1 MIAIFLILIAVVG
14 VVLVGVLLFQVR
26 HQNTAVKLKTYQ
38 NQQAGLADLL
48 NFAAVVDDGV
58 IVGKNGA
65 LMAAWL
71 YAGEDRQS
79 MSDESLEMVS
89 FRINQ
94 ILSGLGNGWML
105 HVDAIRHE
113 VPHYSAP
120 EQSFFPDWVSNK
132 LDEERRAFFEGLDTL
147 YDGYFVLT
155 LSWFPPSRTERALVN
170 LMFDDDTQKLDEAGE
185 ARNMLAQFKREC
197 LRIESGLSSV
207 LKLNR
212 LNAGQ
217 VVQANGQTVIHD
229 NFLRFLHYCVTGLN
243 HPIVLPK
250 NPMYLDALIG
260 GQELWSGVIPK
271 IGRHFIQ
278 CVAIEGFALESH
290 PGILSV
296 LSELACTYRWST
308 RFIFMDQHEAL
319 SHLERYRKKW
329 KQKIRGFFDQVFN
342 TGSSAVDTDALAMV
356 MDSEEALA
364 ETSSGMVAQGYYTGV
379 VVLMHEERSVL
390 ESQGRLFAK
399 MINELGFVAR
409 IETVNTMEAFLGSIP
424 GHGVQ
429 NVRRPLLNTMNLA
442 DLLPASQIWSGY
454 NGAPCPHFSE
464 NAPPLMHCLTSGDTP
479 FRLNLHVRD
488 LGHTLVFGPTRSGKS
503 TLLALIALQFLRY
516 PNARVVSFDKGLSM
530 LPACTASGGCHY
542 NLGASGES
550 LAFAPLQHLSTQEAR
565 AWALEWIETILN
577 LNDVIITPSQRNE
590 IGLALTNMDA
600 SGSGTLSEL
609 SILIQDEPIREAL
622 KQYTLDGA
630 MGYLLDAQQ
639 DGLQT
644 SHFMTFEL
652 ETLMGMGEKFALP
665 VLLYLFWRIERA
677 LDGRPTLLLLDEAW
691 LMLAHPVFKS
701 KIKEWLNSMAKKNC
715 CVLLATQHLSDAA
728 NSGIMDTLISSTAT
742 KIFLPNAHV
751 HDKDMAP
758 LYQRMGLNAR
768 QMDILKIAVPKQ
780 DYYYVS
786 SEGQRLFQLALGPLA
801 LAFVGSTDPDS
812 LTVIQKLIR
821 TQGSNWVNAWL
832 EQKGLIEQQGEAA

>member
-14 VVLVGVLLFQVR
+14 VVLVGILLIQVR
-26 HQNTAVKLKTYQ
+26 SQQTTVKLKAYQ

-71 YAGEDRQS
+71 YAGEDKQS
-79 MSDESLEMVS
+79 MSNENLEMVS

-120 EQSFFPDWVSNK
+120 EQSFFPDRASSQV
-132 LDEERRAFFEGLDTL
+132 DEERRAFFEGLDTL

-155 LSWFPPSRTERALVN
+155 LSWLPPSRTERALVN

-185 ARNMLAQFKREC
+185 ARNLLAQFKREC

-212 LNAGQ
+212 LNAGEVEQSNGQ
-217 VVQANGQTVIHD
+217 VVTHD

-260 GQELWSGVIPK
+260 GQELWNGVIPK

-290 PGILSV
+290 PGILST
-296 LSELACTYRWST
+296 LCELACTYRWST

-342 TGSSAVDTDALAMV
+342 TGSSAVDSDALAMV
-356 MDSEEALA
+356 ADSEEALA

-399 MINELGFVAR
+399 MINELGFAAR
-409 IETVNTMEAFLGSIP
+409 IETINTMEAFLGSLP

-442 DLLPASQIWSGY
+442 DLLPTSQIWSGY
-454 NGAPCPHFSE
+454 NGAPCPYFAE

-516 PNARVVSFDKGLSM
+516 PHANQEHKHQQ
-530 LPACTASGGCHY
+530 CT
-542 NLGASGES
+542 
-550 LAFAPLQHLSTQEAR
+550 QHQKQR
-565 AWALEWIETILN
+565 H
-577 LNDVIITPSQRNE
+577 IIHT
-590 IGLALTNMDA
+590 T
-600 SGSGTLSEL
+600 
-609 SILIQDEPIREAL
+609 
-622 KQYTLDGA
+622 
-630 MGYLLDAQQ
+630 
-639 DGLQT
+639 
-644 SHFMTFEL
+644 
-652 ETLMGMGEKFALP
+652 
-665 VLLYLFWRIERA
+665 
-677 LDGRPTLLLLDEAW
+677 
-691 LMLAHPVFKS
+691 HPVFLGG
-701 KIKEWLNSMAKKNC
+701 IFR
-715 CVLLATQHLSDAA
+715 QHF
-728 NSGIMDTLISSTAT
+728 I
-742 KIFLPNAHV
+742 
-751 HDKDMAP
+751 HDFPPA
-758 LYQRMGLNAR
+758 RAMGLLRYLVGKYKREKAGF
-768 QMDILKIAVPKQ
+768 LKRSNSNGTNCSPSV
-780 DYYYVS
+780 
-786 SEGQRLFQLALGPLA
+786 QRYTRGWRCPFLACWIPPPHNL
-801 LAFVGSTDPDS
+801 S
-812 LTVIQKLIR
+812 L
-821 TQGSNWVNAWL
+821 
-832 EQKGLIEQQGEAA
+832 